1 MKTRLATAVLF
12 GALCVLPAT
21 GFAHGK
27 MGKKHMKV
35 ISDSAAALSTSNPDL
50 SSRLKELASRE
61 GAAKE
66 SKEARVSAADE
77 EKDVQTLR
85 DAAAALKVS
94 RPDLAKGLEKCAAM
108 EQKEWKH
115 KGGMKDN
122 KKESPMPETKG
133 QSPAKPSP
141 SGY

>member
-1 MKTRLATAVLF
+1 MKTRLATAALF

-27 MGKKHMKV
+27 MGKKNVKV
-35 ISDSAAALSTSNPDL
+35 ISDSAAALATSNPDL

-66 SKEARVSAADE
+66 KSDAATDE
-77 EKDVQTLR
+77 DEDVQTLK
-85 DAAAALKVS
+85 DAAQALKTK
-94 RPDLAKGLEKCAAM
+94 RPDLAKGLERCAKM
-108 EQKEWKH
+108 EAKERSPK
-115 KGGMKDN
+115 KGAG
-122 KKESPMPETKG
+122 KEGRMPETKG
-133 QSPAKPSP
+133 QTPPKESP